1 MLKAYGIQPDQNVWG
16 KLNFID
22 AKHPLKLPGVV
33 CPICGTW
40 STTGAIYPSFNASVL
55 SDKLCSI
62 SSLPIS
68 IELFD
73 ELRLKVAS
81 LLGVEDNFVP
91 GSEFGHLKGK
101 AKGKFGDF
109 AWLNPWTPLIRE
121 SVWLELREAGIELLG
136 VRAELNFGKQKYE
149 PFVEIEVHS
158 GVKLI
163 SELILEEDRCRC
175 CGRLPLKKGGEIII
189 DGSSF
194 NNLVPIQR
202 IYELPTILI
211 VNDRLAKF
219 IQQRNL
225 RDVLLTQIEIK

>member
-1 MLKAYGIQPDQNVWG
+1 MLKAYEIRPDQNVWG
-16 KLNFID
+16 KSNFID

-40 STTGAIYPSFNASVL
+40 SITGAIYPSFDASVL

-62 SSLPIS
+62 NSFPIS
-68 IELFD
+68 IESFD
-73 ELRLKVAS
+73 ELSLKVAG
-81 LLGVEDNFVP
+81 LLGVEDTFVP
-91 GSEFGHLKGK
+91 GSEFGKLRGK

-121 SVWLELREAGIELLG
+121 SVWLELREAGVELLA
-136 VRAELNFGKQKYE
+136 VRAELDFGKQEHE

-163 SELILEEDRCRC
+163 SELVLEEDKCRC
-175 CGRLPLKKGGEIII
+175 CGRLPIKKGSNIII

-194 NNLVPIQR
+194 NNSIPIQR
-202 IYELPTILI
+202 ISELPTILI

-225 RDVLLTQIEIK
+225 RDVLLTRIEIK